1 MKMNI
6 SKQFNILN
14 LIIVTLAGIAQWIEH
29 RPVNQKVTG
38 SINFQSEMPGV
49 QARSPV
55 VGAQNETTH

>member
-1 MKMNI
+1 MNI

-29 RPVNQKVTG
+29 GPVNQKVTG
-38 SINFQSEMPGV
+38 SINFQSGQMPGV